1 MRKKMY
7 LFSGILTFIVF
18 VVMLIDII
26 TTNYGDFSQIKSK
39 EIIYLIGWLLLSA
52 SIFYEYNSK
61 RKL

>member
-7 LFSGILTFIVF
+7 LLSGILTFIVF

-26 TTNYGDFSQIKSK
+26 TKNYGNFSQIKFK
-39 EIIYLIGWLLLSA
+39 EIIYLIGWLLLSV

-61 RKL
+61 K

>member
-26 TTNYGDFSQIKSK
+26 TKNYGNFSQIKFK
-39 EIIYLIGWLLLSA
+39 EIIYLIGWLLLSV

-61 RKL
+61 K